1 MSSLIAEF
9 EAVQKRLRSLEAN
22 PLLQHEI
29 KFKTNLLDLLK
40 SFDISPT
47 KAIEILKQAS
57 PAPAKKATTNSAKT
71 YRNPH
76 TGEEATVMTM
86 LAKPVVEWSK
96 EHGKDEVKKWV
107 IPA

>member
-9 EAVQKRLRSLEAN
+9 EAVQKRLKALESN

-29 KFKTNLLDLLK
+29 KFKNSLLDLLK

-57 PAPAKKATTNSAKT
+57 PATSKKVPTNSPKT
-71 YRNPH
+71 YKNPH
-76 TGEEATVMTM
+76 TGETATVVTM
-86 LAKPVVEWSK
+86 LAKPVVEWAK
-96 EHGKDEVKKWV
+96 QHGKEEVKKWV
-107 IPA
+107 IAA